1 LSQIEHPENQLPD
14 LPLVHQRV
22 EDEGN
27 VQIFLHGAVP
37 PVCASGTFTNPPSG
51 KDYGAVELPD
61 TISDFGKAL
70 EARLG
75 KSILAV
81 RPSIERFGLF
91 NGIDH
96 PC

>member
-1 LSQIEHPENQLPD
+1 MQALKRRRGCWTQVPGSSG
-14 LPLVHQRV
+14 QRR
-22 EDEGN
+22 D
-27 VQIFLHGAVP
+27 QRSL
-37 PVCASGTFTNPPSG
+37 VCASDTFTNPPSG

-81 RPSIERFGLF
+81 RPSTERFSLF
-91 NGIDH
+91 NGIAR